1 MEPYENILHN
11 IMNISPP
18 IKNKEIEKRLQLK
31 SKESVEITYEN
42 YVSKKIVLSKC
53 KVVELKA
60 AAKKCKLHIS
70 GKKEMLIERIIKYY
84 NETRFAIKIQTI
96 FRKWLVTN
104 MFRLRGPAFKSR
116 SLCVNDTD
124 FCTLEPINE
133 IPSEKFYSVTNNN
146 FTYGFDITSLI
157 ELLKQNTSI
166 QNPYTR
172 ENFDNKTKNNI
183 LTLYRLSFILI
194 PKFKFEHTPY
204 RSRVPD
210 QSLNRLRRDRP
221 TTTNL
226 HVYNPHINHITSEE
240 MFMQHNNIRQVR
252 TTPVANRIVQLFMA
266 IDRLGNYT
274 NSSWFTNLDMRSY
287 IRLYRSLYD
296 IWYVRSGLTGE
307 VRNLISPFCCPFE
320 GIFNTRTLY
329 SELTFNQIQLACL
342 IVMENIVYSG
352 VSAEYR
358 TIGAFHALSALTIVS
373 LDARSAMPWLYES
386 VM

>member
-1 MEPYENILHN
+1 MEPYENILHTF
-11 IMNISPP
+11 MNISPP
-18 IKNKEIEKRLQLK
+18 IKNKEIQKRLQIK
-31 SKESVEITYEN
+31 SKESIEITYEN
-42 YVSKKIVLSKC
+42 YISKKIELTKC
-53 KVVELKA
+53 KVIELKT

-70 GKKEMLIERIIKYY
+70 GKKEVLIERIVNYY
-84 NETRFAIKIQTI
+84 NETRYAIKIQTVY
-96 FRKWLVTN
+96 RRWLVIH

-124 FCTLEPINE
+124 FCTLEPIKE
-133 IPSEKFYSVTNNN
+133 IPSEKFYSVSNNN

-157 ELLKQNTSI
+157 ELLRQNTSI
-166 QNPYTR
+166 QNPYNRVTY
-172 ENFDNKTKNNI
+172 DNKTKNEM

-194 PKFKFEHTPY
+194 PKFKYEHTPY
-204 RSRVPD
+204 RSRIPD
-210 QSLNRLRRDRP
+210 QSSLRLRRERP
-221 TTTNL
+221 SSTNL

-240 MFMQHNNIRQVR
+240 MFIQHNNIREIR
-252 TTPVANRIVQLFMA
+252 TTPVTNRINQLFIA

-274 NSSWFTNLDMRSY
+274 NSGWFTNLDMRSY

-296 IWYVRSGLTGE
+296 IWYVRSGLSSE
-307 VRNLISPFCCPFE
+307 VRGLISPYCCPFE

-352 VSAEYR
+352 VNTEYR
-358 TIGAFHALSALTIVS
+358 TIGTFHVLSALTIVS
-373 LDARSAMPWLYES
+373 QDARIAMPWLYEA